1 MMEEMEA
8 PAKMVLSSKRKT
20 SLSTTPRF
28 CPGWELLCNHQHVQ
42 QHPSNCG
49 SNLGQGTC
57 LCFMYCSTYVSMSGL
72 NGVIR
77 GPRSAMPRD
86 FPVACLSPLV
96 PTFKTPKGVRG
107 GFNPVRTP
115 KTCLGAKCRLERK
128 DDKRQKET
136 EILKPAYS
144 SRNKKPPA
152 G

>member
-1 MMEEMEA
+1 
-8 PAKMVLSSKRKT
+8 
-20 SLSTTPRF
+20 
-28 CPGWELLCNHQHVQ
+28 
-42 QHPSNCG
+42 
-49 SNLGQGTC
+49 
-57 LCFMYCSTYVSMSGL
+57 MSGL

-77 GPRSAMPRD
+77 DPRSAMPRD

-96 PTFKTPKGVRG
+96 PTFKTPKEVRG

-115 KTCLGAKCRLERK
+115 KTCLGAKCRLENK
-128 DDKRQKET
+128 EDKRQKET